1 MSSSFLKPWVTPTTA
16 LATRLRARPWN
27 LPSCLSSARTGLR
40 RGWRLP
46 ARRRCPGAAPGAACP
61 SGPCTSTAPSDDLDL
76 DAARDRDGFLADSG
90 HVQLTTRCRALRRRR
105 PAARFAPGHHAARRG
120 QDGGAE
126 AAEDRRHVFA
136 PEVDA
141 AAGPADPLDSGDH
154 ALAARTVLEL
164 DADRLL
170 DGALALA
177 IRRLHRLEA
186 LDVAL
191 ELQDLG
197 DLQLERRR
205 RNVHARV
212 PRDGGVPDPRQHVG
226 NRIGHRSLYSF
237 LEGGIA

>member
-27 LPSCLSSARTGLR
+27 LPSSLSSSRTGRATRLASSCLKAMPGGR
-40 RGWRLP
+40 AWRSLP
-46 ARRRCPGAAPGAACP
+46 F
-61 SGPCTSTAPSDDLDL
+61 GPCTSTTPSETWILTPLGIGMGFLPIRDMFNSPHVAEHFAADAL
-76 DAARDRDGFLADSG
+76 AARL
-90 HVQLTTRCRALRRRR
+90 
-105 PAARFAPGHHAARRG
+105 APGHHAARRG

-126 AAEDRRHVFA
+126 AAEHRRHVLA

-141 AAGPADPLDSGDH
+141 AAGAADPLDPGDH

-164 DADRLL
+164 HADRLL
-170 DGALALA
+170 DGALAVA
-177 IRRLHRLEA
+177 IRRLHGLEA

-197 DLQLERRR
+197 DLQLERRS